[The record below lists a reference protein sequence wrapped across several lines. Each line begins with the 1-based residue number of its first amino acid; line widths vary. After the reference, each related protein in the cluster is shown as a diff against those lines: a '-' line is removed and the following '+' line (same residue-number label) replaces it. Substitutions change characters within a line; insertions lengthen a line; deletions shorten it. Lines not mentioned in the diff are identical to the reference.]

1 MNKSLSHFRKRCYD
15 YESVYGVDLLHNCII
30 ELEKSLKEAK
40 EEGDEARAKRLKST
54 LDRLK

>member
-1 MNKSLSHFRKRCYD
+1 MNIKDDK
-15 YESVYGVDLLHNCII
+15 DLNKKMVE

-40 EEGDEARAKRLKST
+40 EEGDKARAKRLKST

>member
-1 MNKSLSHFRKRCYD
+1 MNFKKD
-15 YESVYGVDLLHNCII
+15 KDLNEKMVE

-40 EEGDEARAKRLKST
+40 EKGELERAERLKSM

>member
-1 MNKSLSHFRKRCYD
+1 MNIKDDK
-15 YESVYGVDLLHNCII
+15 DLNKKMVE
-30 ELEKSLKEAK
+30 ELEKSIKEAK

>member
-1 MNKSLSHFRKRCYD
+1 MNFKEDK
-15 YESVYGVDLLHNCII
+15 DLNEKMVE

-40 EEGDEARAKRLKST
+40 EKRELERAGRLKSM